1 MTTPDPPPQRPLIV
15 IPARFSASVSALR
28 FAAEV
33 NATKLVGAVWA
44 AGGEPL
50 TVHPPPS
57 AAPMSEEPMSE
68 QMAGVAVDTVAASLT
83 ARFTWVDGVLLPG
96 GGDLSPRWSGQTG
109 HSSLYDVDETQD
121 VFDLALARWALA
133 QRVPLLSVCRGTQVV
148 NVARGGTLVQDMNS
162 RIGGAHRPRVH
173 DVVLDAASPL
183 NATVAGDR
191 LQISCSHH
199 QCLDRLG
206 RGLVPAAHADD
217 GTIEAVTLE
226 GHDGWFL
233 GVQWHP
239 EDTTDTDPVQAR
251 IFATFVDAA
260 RRGNVAG
267 FTPDRLERSQTD
279 RIGNLG

>member
-1 MTTPDPPPQRPLIV
+1 MAETSTATHPARRPLII

-50 TVHPPPS
+50 TVHPPPFDQPAE
-57 AAPMSEEPMSE
+57 AAVE
-68 QMAGVAVDTVAASLT
+68 AVAATLT
-83 ARFTWVDGVLLPG
+83 TRFDWADGVLLPG
-96 GGDLSPRWSGQTG
+96 GSDLSPRWSGQAG
-109 HSSLYDVDETQD
+109 HASLYDVDQTQD

-133 QRVPLLSVCRGTQVV
+133 ERVPLLSVCRGTQVV
-148 NVARGGTLVQDMNS
+148 NVARGGTLIQDMNE
-162 RIGGAHRPRVH
+162 RAGGAHRPRVH
-173 DVVLDAASPL
+173 DVVLDADSPL
-183 NATVAGDR
+183 NETVAGDR
-191 LQISCSHH
+191 LRISCSHH

-206 RGLVPAAHADD
+206 GGLAPAAHADD

-239 EDTTDTDPVQAR
+239 EDTADTDPIQAR
-251 IFATFVDAA
+251 IFAAFVDAA
-260 RRGNVAG
+260 RSRNVAG
-267 FTPDRLERSQTD
+267 FAPDPL
-279 RIGNLG
+279 

>member
-1 MTTPDPPPQRPLIV
+1 MTTPDPPLRRPLII

-50 TVHPPPS
+50 TVHPPGS
-57 AAPMSEEPMSE
+57 FDG
-68 QMAGVAVDTVAASLT
+68 AGEVAVDAMAATLAS
-83 ARFTWVDGVLLPG
+83 RFGWADGVLLPG
-96 GGDLSPRWSGQTG
+96 GGDLSPRWSAQTG
-109 HSSLYDVDETQD
+109 HDSLYDVSETQD
-121 VFDLALARWALA
+121 VFDLALARWALT

-162 RIGGAHRPRVH
+162 RAGGAHRPRVH
-173 DVVLDAASPL
+173 EVVLDAASPL

-206 RGLVPAAHADD
+206 GRLIPAAHADD

-226 GHDGWFL
+226 GYNGWFL
-233 GVQWHP
+233 GR
-239 EDTTDTDPVQAR
+239 PVASR
-251 IFATFVDAA
+251 GHRRHRPGTGPDLRHLR
-260 RRGNVAG
+260 RRGSPRKCRWIHPGSPRAVPNG
-267 FTPDRLERSQTD
+267 PNR
-279 RIGNLG
+279 